1 MRILITAGN
10 TQAPIDRVRCLTNI
24 FTGRTGAGIAVCAH
38 DRGHDVTLLT
48 SHPEVLREM
57 QPPQPLSGPR
67 WRPYGY
73 RTFDDLHALMSREV
87 RGGGYD
93 AVIHCAAVSDYL
105 AGGIFAAAPGTR
117 FLADGPEL
125 TIGVLEEQP
134 LDPIRIVVKRE
145 FFDFDA
151 KYKGCGTEHHFDLGV
166 PRRVSDRCRD
176 LAREANRVIGCRDLA
191 REDVMLDKNDEPQL
205 LEIAERSRRQS
216 DADLMVANTLEGS
229 HEWAYLGPVDG
240 TYQRLERRALAEQLL
255 AAVERTARE
264 KGHG

>member
-57 QPPQPLSGPR
+57 QPRQPLSGPR
-67 WRPYGY
+67 WRPYRY
-73 RTFDDLHALMSREV
+73 RTFDDLQALMSREV
-87 RGGGYD
+87 RDGGYG

-117 FLADGPEL
+117 FLADGGTWTGTPPRLVDRAAEKVKSDEPEL
-125 TIGVLEEQP
+125 WLRLVRAPKLVDRVRREWGFAGVL
-134 LDPIRIVVKRE
+134 VKFKLE
-145 FFDFDA
+145 V
-151 KYKGCGTEHHFDLGV
+151 G
-166 PRRVSDRCRD
+166 
-176 LAREANRVIGCRDLA
+176 I
-191 REDVMLDKNDEPQL
+191 DEPQL